1 MLSIPYRWF
10 FYFYIEQ
17 AEVREETFFES
28 TLPGALKA
36 KSNGNDRRQWRKQG
50 VAVGAAACKMRVPS
64 KARSRCREPQPE
76 YISGKFFDIADQ
88 PGLRAWLICFFTKGA
103 GKETSICLRWFSAG
117 AAVWKEEADI
127 KWSQSRSPRLQFAAG
142 GFCFSMK
149 RGSS

>member
-64 KARSRCREPQPE
+64 KARSSCREPQPE
-76 YISGKFFDIADQ
+76 YISRKFFDIADQ

-103 GKETSICLRWFSAG
+103 GKENSICLRRLSAG
-117 AAVWKEEADI
+117 AAVRKEEADI
-127 KWSQSRSPRLQFAAG
+127 KWSQSRSPWLQFAAG